1 MADEGVDVAV
11 APRRRMKPLLL
22 YEEIVLGGAHTAKRF
37 TCVDVCA
44 RFLACGATNGSVYIF
59 ARSQKKQGTNASSSV
74 TFRLLK
80 MISPPSATSDR
91 HQDPITCLS
100 FCPAQRYLVVG
111 TSRGAVY
118 AISLLDP
125 ARIGEKIEFSH
136 PLHHGFSVSALLW
149 DEPGARLFSG
159 CCGGTVAQ
167 TTIRAGV
174 TAIFGSSSTE
184 FLLKEDTSVV
194 QLDIH
199 HSNTTGDMLLVS
211 SQTRVLVLN
220 LAAAEGGVV
229 QVGSKLRQGNFG
241 GCFFTDPEDKQVKV
255 YSSRPGKRVWVADP
269 LSGTVSSTLK
279 FSMSVPPTPFF
290 QGPNLPPGDDVSV
303 KNLNLSTVSLFK
315 YIHES
320 MDFTPELPQLLSWS
334 PNSSALFLI
343 DPIAVELV
351 EWHVDLGIIHDLKV
365 LDASVFVVLHGDPCK
380 IAIVRACA
388 AIEFLELAVSNDL
401 QKSIELAVKCNIL
414 DLSLLL
420 NLQCKWVEHVKVHPE
435 DEPKLSTE
443 TLAELEALIDAAAT
457 LVQEHTRPQELD
469 IAPPHVVF
477 KQRRDAVDTPPTS
490 GDRDQALSLKINFLY
505 EKPPLYESVQSATNQ
520 IINVATTRP
529 KRHVA
534 IADLAAQDKVVDE
547 AWRAQNM
554 PAPSDV
560 TLKPPT
566 LFGEVDLETHLSNAT
581 SQLVSM
587 LPEKYFGRSASTSA
601 ATIPDEPAEFPE
613 FDPPDVREPTQTNV
627 HSVLKLAMAVS
638 SSTDDLSLIV
648 PESADVVD
656 APFDPMSGQ
665 EVVLEAIATEL
676 FVTELQF
683 QSKRPLAQTLKL
695 KGDDVG
701 THAAMLR
708 MQRPPPRSTLPKR
721 QHVKPAQAKRPRTV
735 SETKQQLILRTVNKQ
750 IGVYPAS
757 HVEHKWRLG
766 GTMQDSVD
774 LQAVAAQSFASME
787 AEFEKLAAAATTQLH
802 LWPTATLTRLGSCL
816 VNGYLR
822 QGTLDQVKSCLEAF
836 VGSFDPTIDVALLQ
850 KRKQID
856 QIKKNQLRAVKH
868 PPSGLDA
875 ADDDDDDN
883 LPLTRSDWTF
893 VRLLV
898 SFYFL
903 LLGPVHV
910 EEIDGT
916 ASALLDRPLVILE
929 LDVQCRFVEH
939 RRPPTTDEATVQ
951 AFLAKYGNYINLD
964 WAAKVCSMLEFS
976 HALTDV
982 LNFAIASESLAIEC
996 EDVLNKV
1003 AENHSFDFPNP
1014 SALCVCLHLL
1024 HVLLKKRSDIT
1035 VSWCIDM
1042 YPQVSPWNV
1051 QWAVFGAS
1059 VGFDKANS
1067 TYLRYLTT
1075 LLQTHPRAATDNCA
1089 LVTQWLHMHFAQGQ
1103 DEAILVQFLRQQAV
1117 YNLPQDVVSTLCLEH
1132 GRWKCLL
1139 QLVLNSLAH
1148 PSTRAAGVLELRQMV
1163 YSMLQSEGHLSSLH
1177 SIFRDM
1183 MGLDAPET
1191 LVSCILEEVDAYMQ
1205 DAATDGASDNKI
1217 YIGILHALF
1226 DACGPHVG
1234 LRLLEKCPTLLAVAP
1249 LELYQ
1254 ALVEMQALQNEHSE
1268 LVTHMLEE
1276 IDTYIWSCS
1285 RSHHMGFAPQ
1295 VEAMFRI
1302 ECGYYNHLKQVDA
1315 PAAHVA
1321 TKWSTSETAQF
1332 FESRRNDWGGEI
1344 QLQDWHCVHCDLPV
1358 VYFGADERNLDAVLL
1373 PCGHAFHDVCL
1384 PDRTCSLCLV
1394 ESFRFG

>member
-1 MADEGVDVAV
+1 
-11 APRRRMKPLLL
+11 MKPLLL

-290 QGPNLPPGDDVSV
+290 QGPNLPPGDGIAVRYSSINSNTWPVDVSV

-401 QKSIELAVKCNIL
+401 QKSIE
-414 DLSLLL
+414 
-420 NLQCKWVEHVKVHPE
+420 
-435 DEPKLSTE
+435 
-443 TLAELEALIDAAAT
+443 
-457 LVQEHTRPQELD
+457 ELD

-613 FDPPDVREPTQTNV
+613 FDPPDVRGKHDQTRVVHACEYLSHSGLVEPTQTNV

-695 KGDDVG
+695 KGDDG
-701 THAAMLR
+701 GNHAAMLR
-708 MQRPPPRSTLPKR
+708 MQRPPPRSTLCVVDDSLVVLIELDRPKR
-721 QHVKPAQAKRPRTV
+721 QHVKPAQAKRPRSV

-1148 PSTRAAGVLELRQMV
+1148 PSTRPAGVLELRQMV

-1183 MGLDAPET
+1183 MRLDAPET

-1254 ALVEMQALQNEHSE
+1254 ALVEMQALQNEYDDTS
-1268 LVTHMLEE
+1268 VIVD
-1276 IDTYIWSCS
+1276 IDW
-1285 RSHHMGFAPQ
+1285 
-1295 VEAMFRI
+1295 
-1302 ECGYYNHLKQVDA
+1302 
-1315 PAAHVA
+1315 
-1321 TKWSTSETAQF
+1321 
-1332 FESRRNDWGGEI
+1332 
-1344 QLQDWHCVHCDLPV
+1344 V
-1358 VYFGADERNLDAVLL
+1358 VV
-1373 PCGHAFHDVCL
+1373 
-1384 PDRTCSLCLV
+1384 
-1394 ESFRFG
+1394 